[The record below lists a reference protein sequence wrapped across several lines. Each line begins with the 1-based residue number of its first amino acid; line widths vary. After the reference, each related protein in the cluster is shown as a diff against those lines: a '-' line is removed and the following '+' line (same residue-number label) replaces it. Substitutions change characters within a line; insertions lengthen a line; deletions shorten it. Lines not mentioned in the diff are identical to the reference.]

1 MKKPNFFIVGA
12 KKSGTT
18 AMFEYLGQHPDVW
31 MCDPKEPAYFGKDLG
46 IPDVVA
52 TEADYLKLFEEA
64 GDEKIIGEGSTW
76 YINSSDA
83 AREIHDFNTQAK
95 ILIMLRNPVDM
106 IHSLHSYLIWMGWET
121 IEDFEEALDAETDRK
136 QGKRIPYS
144 MYPVRPL
151 LYREMVTYSQ
161 QVQNY
166 LDVFGQAQ
174 TKIIIFDDFK
184 TDARRAFRETCQFLE
199 IDSAFEPVIERVN
212 ENRSVKNAK
221 LHSLLTRPN
230 PKLKQMVRG
239 LMPQSVRARMGEKLI
254 TMNSQTASRQTM
266 PDNLRRCLEA
276 EFTPDVERLG
286 HILGR
291 DLVALWFAKEPAP
304 VTQ

>member
-18 AMFEYLGQHPDVW
+18 AMFEYLKQHPDVF
-31 MCDPKEPAYFGKDLG
+31 MCEPKEPAYFGKDLK

-52 TEADYLKLFEEA
+52 TEDEYLKLFA
-64 GDEKIIGEGSTW
+64 GARGEKIIGEGSTW
-76 YINSSDA
+76 YLNSLQA
-83 AREIHDFNTQAK
+83 AREIHDFNSDAK

-121 IEDFEEALDAETDRK
+121 IEDFEEALEAEDDRK
-136 QGKRIPYS
+136 QGRRIPYP

-151 LYREMVTYSQ
+151 LYREMVTYSE
-161 QVQNY
+161 QVQSY

-174 TKIIIFDDFK
+174 TKIIVFDDFK
-184 TDARRAFRETCQFLE
+184 NDARGAFKETCQFLD
-199 IDSAFEPVIERVN
+199 IDSHFEPIIEKVN

-221 LHSLLTRPN
+221 LHSIITRPN
-230 PKLKQMVRG
+230 PKIKQLVRG
-239 LMPQSVRARMGEKLI
+239 LLPQSLRARAGEKLI
-254 TMNSQTASRQTM
+254 AMNSQTAARQTM
-266 PDNLRRCLEA
+266 PDNLRRQLED

-286 HILGR
+286 QILRR
-291 DLVALWFAKEPAP
+291 DLVALWFKRTTATA
-304 VTQ
+304 TI

>member
-18 AMFEYLGQHPDVW
+18 AMFEYLKQHPDVFL
-31 MCDPKEPAYFGKDLG
+31 CEPKEPAYFGKDLG

-52 TEADYLKLFEEA
+52 SEADYLKLFA
-64 GDEKIIGEGSTW
+64 AAQSQKVIGEGSTW
-76 YINSSDA
+76 YLNSRSA
-83 AREIHDFNTQAK
+83 AREIHDFNPHSK

-121 IEDFEEALDAETDRK
+121 IEDFEEALEAEADRK
-136 QGKRIPYS
+136 RGRRIPYE

-151 LYREMVTYSQ
+151 LYREMVTYSE
-161 QVQNY
+161 QVGNY
-166 LDVFGQAQ
+166 LDVFGQLQ

-184 TDARRAFRETCQFLE
+184 NDARGAFKDTCEFLE
-199 IDSAFEPVIERVN
+199 IDASFEPHIEKVN

-221 LHSLLTRPN
+221 LHSLITRPN

-239 LMPQSVRARMGEKLI
+239 LMPQSVRAKMGEKLI

-266 PDNLRRCLEA
+266 PDDLRARLES

-286 HILGR
+286 QILGR
-291 DLVALWFAKEPAP
+291 DLVALWFAKTPA
-304 VTQ
+304 VT

>member
-18 AMFEYLGQHPDVW
+18 AMFEYLKQHPDVFL
-31 MCDPKEPAYFGKDLG
+31 CDPKEPAYFGKDLG

-52 TEADYLKLFEEA
+52 TERDYLKLFA
-64 GDEKIIGEGSTW
+64 GAQNEKIIGEGSTW
-76 YINSSDA
+76 YINSSNA
-83 AREIHDFNTQAK
+83 AREIHQFNPQAK

-121 IEDFEEALDAETDRK
+121 IENFEEALEAEEDRK
-136 QGKRIPYS
+136 QGRRIPYP

-151 LYREMVTYSQ
+151 LYREMVAYSQ

-166 LDVFGQAQ
+166 LDVFGEAQ

-184 TDARRAFRETCQFLE
+184 NDARAAFKETCEFLG
-199 IDSAFEPVIERVN
+199 IDSAFEPHIEKVN
-212 ENRSVKNAK
+212 ENRSVRNPK

-230 PKLKQMVRG
+230 PKLKQMVRSV
-239 LMPQSVRARMGEKLI
+239 MPQSVRARMGEKLI
-254 TMNSQTASRQTM
+254 TLNSQTAARQTM
-266 PDNLRRCLEA
+266 SDDLRQRLES
-276 EFTPDVERLG
+276 EFAPDVERLG
-286 HILGR
+286 QILNR
-291 DLVALWFAKEPAP
+291 DLVTLWFAKKPQHA
-304 VTQ
+304 TQ